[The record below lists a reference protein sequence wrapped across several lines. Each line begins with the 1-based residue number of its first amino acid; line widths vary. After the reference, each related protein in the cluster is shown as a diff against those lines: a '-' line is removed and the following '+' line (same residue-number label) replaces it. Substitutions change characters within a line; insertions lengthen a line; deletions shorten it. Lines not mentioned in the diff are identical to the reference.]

1 MYIIFIY
8 KDYVYYYYI
17 RVQVSLVF
25 LFKKSHAR
33 FVIVNMT
40 YGILRDRVKEGYYIF
55 IMIDRYADG
64 LIDR

>member
-25 LFKKSHAR
+25 LFKKSHIR